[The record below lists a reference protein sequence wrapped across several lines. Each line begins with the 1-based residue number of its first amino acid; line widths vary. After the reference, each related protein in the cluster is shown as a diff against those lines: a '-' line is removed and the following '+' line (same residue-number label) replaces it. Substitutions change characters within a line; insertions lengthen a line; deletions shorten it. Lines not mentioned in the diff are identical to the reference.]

1 MTKLQLRNEDAR
13 IAYLA
18 TVYHLGRPGSELNP
32 DTLQKHDL
40 GLQVVHDAM
49 LPLLGQAVVELD
61 LSAFQILK
69 LGQAIEGVTNEL
81 KQYGMAD
88 GRSAVPR
95 FSETMAWLYP
105 ETKDEPGLAL
115 DIVGHA
121 VMLNRRLGG
130 AVVEARREVADAA
143 AAERNTR
150 DEAKRSRWK
159 FWQRGS

>member
-1 MTKLQLRNEDAR
+1 
-13 IAYLA
+13 
-18 TVYHLGRPGSELNP
+18 
-32 DTLQKHDL
+32 
-40 GLQVVHDAM
+40 M

-61 LSAFQILK
+61 LSAFQIMK

-95 FSETMAWLYP
+95 FTDTMTWLYP
-105 ETKDEPGLAL
+105 ETDDEPGLAL

-130 AVVEARREVADAA
+130 AVVEARREVAEAA
-143 AAERNTR
+143 AAEQAAH
-150 DEAKRSRWK
+150 EQAKRARWK